1 MENNIDINENQNI
14 QDELSN
20 KNIDDKN
27 KEIDNDLVDYSKEEF
42 DKERKKISSRDNM
55 AFEICIDIASV
66 IILIIGCGGGLLMA
80 GDSIQLSLATILL
93 SLSITLILLAVKK
106 LTIIEYGIYEEIKV
120 INEEKDK
127 L

>member
-1 MENNIDINENQNI
+1 MDNNINEKENVKDQ
-14 QDELSN
+14 LSS
-20 KNIDDKN
+20 KNIDNENVK
-27 KEIDNDLVDYSKEEF
+27 IDNDLVDYSKEEIN
-42 DKERKKISSRDNM
+42 KQENKINIRHNM

-80 GDSIQLSLATILL
+80 GDSIQLSLAAILL

-120 INEEKDK
+120 INEQKDK

>member
-1 MENNIDINENQNI
+1 
-14 QDELSN
+14 
-20 KNIDDKN
+20 
-27 KEIDNDLVDYSKEEF
+27 
-42 DKERKKISSRDNM
+42 M

>member
-1 MENNIDINENQNI
+1 MDNNIDINENQNI

-27 KEIDNDLVDYSKEEF
+27 IEIDNDLVDYSKEEF

>member
-1 MENNIDINENQNI
+1 MDNNIDINENQNI